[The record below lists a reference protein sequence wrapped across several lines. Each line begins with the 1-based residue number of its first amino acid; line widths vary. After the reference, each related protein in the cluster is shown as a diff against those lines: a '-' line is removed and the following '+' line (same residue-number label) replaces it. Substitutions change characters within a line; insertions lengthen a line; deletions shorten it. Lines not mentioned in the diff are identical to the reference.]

1 MSENKDNKLTLI
13 NEKTANDYLT
23 HTAAIKY
30 FTFWINY
37 ARINKVVK
45 GSVDVPLS

>member
-1 MSENKDNKLTLI
+1 MDAVFADVELQRCR
-13 NEKTANDYLT
+13 
-23 HTAAIKY
+23 TAAIKY
-30 FTFWINY
+30 FTFWVNY

>member
-23 HTAAIKY
+23 HTQGIVLLQTENMYAIFY
-30 FTFWINY
+30 IIL
-37 ARINKVVK
+37 RIVNVIYTA
-45 GSVDVPLS
+45 